1 MTENNLTKIEYPPLG
16 EEFSGGWL
24 RLLRI
29 FGPGAILAS
38 VTVGTGETIFAPRA
52 GATFGYALFWV
63 IVVAVLGKGVM
74 VYAGARHMVLTGE
87 HPVQAWAR
95 FPGPRKL
102 VPILMG
108 LLVVL
113 AFPLWI
119 AALAD
124 AVSSLCIWITGVG
137 GSTGWGRPLWATGI
151 ILAAMLLSLV
161 QTYNIIERVSL
172 GILGLKVI
180 FILIA
185 VLIVKPDWLAALWGA
200 ILPHLPAYEP
210 WVSASYPDV
219 ASRAVWLE
227 IAVLLGA
234 VGGGVQDYTGYVSMI
249 REKKWGASG
258 LAQGGPDRL
267 PLDQH
272 TIDLSRKWLR
282 APLLDIVISFASV
295 LLITGCFML
304 LGAAVLHPLKL
315 IPTNADLY
323 SKQSYFL
330 TLIHPQLVYIYKA
343 GIFFAIFG
351 VIYGTFEVYSRSAYE
366 PLCAIWSK
374 KTWSLKRVRIWVI
387 LYSGLGG
394 LLLVWTGLK
403 TITLASIVSPFSGV
417 FGCGFWCLAMVWVD
431 RKQMPIGYRMSP
443 GLLASVIIVGVVMSV
458 MGLYAIPYRMSPFLL
473 ASVFASVI
481 VVVMI
486 YAMIRGRNRL

>member
-1 MTENNLTKIEYPPLG
+1 MENDPSQYANFPLMTESNHTKIEYPAIT

-24 RLLRI
+24 RFLRV
-29 FGPGAILAS
+29 FGPGAIIAS

-52 GATFGYALFWV
+52 GATFGYALSWV
-63 IVVAVLGKGVM
+63 IVVAVLGKAVM
-74 VYAGARHMVLTGE
+74 VYAGARHLVLAGE
-87 HPVQAWAR
+87 HPLQAWAR
-95 FPGPRKL
+95 FPGPRRW
-102 VPILMG
+102 VPILIA
-108 LLVVL
+108 LVVVL

-137 GSTGWGRPLWATGI
+137 GSTSWGRPLWATGI

-172 GILGLKVI
+172 AILGLKVI

-185 VLIVKPDWLAALWGA
+185 VFIVKPDLVAALWGA
-200 ILPHLPAYEP
+200 IVPHLPAYEP

-227 IAVLLGA
+227 IAVLMGA
-234 VGGGVQDYTGYVSMI
+234 VGGGLQDYTGYVSMI

-258 LAQGGPDRL
+258 VTQGGPDRL

-282 APLLDIVISFASV
+282 APLLDVVISFASV

-330 TLIHPQLVYIYKA
+330 TLIHPQLVHIYKA

-351 VIYGTFEVYSRSAYE
+351 VIYAAFEVYSRSAYE
-366 PLCAIWSK
+366 PLRAIWSNN
-374 KTWSLKRVRIWVI
+374 TWSLKRVRIWVT

-394 LLLVWTGLK
+394 LLLLWTGLK

-417 FGCGFWCLAMVWVD
+417 FGCGLWCLAMVWVD
-431 RKQMPIGYRMSP
+431 RKQMPKPYQMSP
-443 GLLASVIIVGVVMSV
+443 GLLASVVIVGVVMSMV
-458 MGLYAIPYRMSPFLL
+458 GLYAMTW
-473 ASVFASVI
+473 
-481 VVVMI
+481 
-486 YAMIRGRNRL
+486 G

>member
-1 MTENNLTKIEYPPLG
+1 MTETTSQVVSYSPLG
-16 EEFSGGWL
+16 AEFSGGWL

-29 FGPGAILAS
+29 FGPGAIIAS

-63 IVVAVLGKGVM
+63 VLVAVLGKGVM
-74 VYAGARHMVLTGE
+74 VYTGARHLVLTGE

-95 FPGPRKL
+95 FPGPRKW

-137 GSTGWGRPLWATGI
+137 SSMSWGRPLWATGI
-151 ILAAMLLSLV
+151 ILAAMLLSWV
-161 QTYNIIERVSL
+161 QTYNVIERVSL
-172 GILGLKVI
+172 AILGLKVV

-185 VLIVKPDWLAALWGA
+185 VLVVKPDWLAALWGA
-200 ILPHLPAYEP
+200 IIPRLPEYEP
-210 WVSASYPDV
+210 WINATYPDV
-219 ASRAVWLE
+219 ASRVVSLE

-234 VGGGVQDYTGYVSMI
+234 IGGGIQDYTGYVGMM
-249 REKKWGASG
+249 REKHWGASG
-258 LAQGGPDRL
+258 NTQGGGPGGLRLDR
-267 PLDQH
+267 Q
-272 TIDLSRKWLR
+272 TIDLGRQWLR
-282 APLLDIVISFASV
+282 APFLDVVISFGSV

-315 IPTNADLY
+315 IPNNADLY

-330 TLIHPQLVYIYKA
+330 ALIHPQLVHVYKA
-343 GIFFAIFG
+343 GIFVAIFG
-351 VIYGTFEVYSRSAYE
+351 VIYGAFEVYTRSAYE
-366 PLCAIWSK
+366 PLCAIWPSR
-374 KTWSLKRVRIWVI
+374 TWSLRRVRLCVI
-387 LYSGLGG
+387 MYSGLGG
-394 LLLVWTGLK
+394 LLLLWTGLK

-417 FGCGFWCLAMVWVD
+417 FGCGLWCLAMVWVD
-431 RKQMPIGYRMSP
+431 RKQMPKPYRMSM
-443 GLLASVIIVGVVMSV
+443 GLLASSIIAGVVMSV
-458 MGLYAIPYRMSPFLL
+458 IGLYAMLW
-473 ASVFASVI
+473 
-481 VVVMI
+481 
-486 YAMIRGRNRL
+486 N